1 MQGVNQMQLSN
12 LYLNKLKLAVLLIL
26 VLLAMLLSSCA
37 SKPVVMSCSQVPAA
51 LTAHLD
57 KTAFAGDTYGDV
69 TKYAVILKRERD
81 MCLNRIDKIRE
92 WQTEKLSK

>member
-1 MQGVNQMQLSN
+1 
-12 LYLNKLKLAVLLIL
+12 
-26 VLLAMLLSSCA
+26 MLLSSCA
-37 SKPVVMSCSQVPAA
+37 SKPVVMSCPQLPAA

-57 KTAFAGDTYGDV
+57 KTVFAGETYGDIAQ
-69 TKYAVILKRERD
+69 YSVILKRERD